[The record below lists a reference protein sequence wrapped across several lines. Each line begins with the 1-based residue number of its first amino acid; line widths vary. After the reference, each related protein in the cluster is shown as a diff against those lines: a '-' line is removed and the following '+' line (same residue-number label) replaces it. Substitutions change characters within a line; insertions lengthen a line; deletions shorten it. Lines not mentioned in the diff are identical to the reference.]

1 MNELKRYKRELEE
14 ASPHWTMSYS
24 DMVTLLLVFFVLML
38 AYSRMSQAK
47 FTSAINSIRKSIALN
62 KKDVKL
68 IQEEGDPEKLLND
81 LKKGIEALEIPKEI
95 RDQIKIFKIEEG
107 VLIMIGN
114 PAMFERGKADLRP
127 QILPVLY
134 EIAKIIK
141 DRPFDISIE
150 GHTCDLPIHSYEF
163 KSNWELSSARAL
175 NVLHFFEECGVDP
188 YRMQAVAHAY
198 TRPIAPNDCEEN
210 RRKNR
215 RVEIK
220 LILKE

>member
-1 MNELKRYKRELEE
+1 MHELRKYKRELEE

-47 FTSAINSIRKSIALN
+47 FSSAINSIRKSIALN
-62 KKDVKL
+62 KEKVKL
-68 IQEEGDPEKLLND
+68 IKEGDPAKLLND
-81 LKKGIEALEIPKEI
+81 LKKGIEALEIPKDI

-141 DRPFDISIE
+141 DRPFDVSIE
-150 GHTCDLPIHSYEF
+150 GHTCDLPIFSPEF

-175 NVLHFFEECGVDP
+175 NVLHYFEKCGVDP

-220 LILKE
+220 LMLKE